1 MLQPCYRR
9 VIPVKALMRGFGLV
23 FLSVIILGLTGCGTD
38 NETDATKLQTST
50 GPPPA
55 LPPGAEKSI
64 PTPPL
69 SSMDDYAKSKT
80 DPYKG
85 TKFETSKKK

>member
-1 MLQPCYRR
+1 
-9 VIPVKALMRGFGLV
+9 VKALMRGFGLAL
-23 FLSVIILGLTGCGTD
+23 LSMFILGLSGCGTD
-38 NETDATKLQTST
+38 NESDATKIQNSA

-69 SSMDDYAKSKT
+69 NSMADYAKSRK
-80 DPYKG
+80 DPYTG
-85 TKFETSKKK
+85 TKLDPSKKQ